1 MSIRKKL
8 YVSYL
13 AMVIVPFLFLIS
25 LSLFVLFVVND
36 GNWRQA
42 FMSANELEYRQAL
55 VFGEMD
61 YVLRRDT
68 ELYRDK
74 TYLDD
79 VQRRLAGL
87 FAGLVLFQ
95 DGKIAAVSPYLQNL
109 SPEQNWYRFIDKPP
123 QKVKLGGYRF
133 RVDRAVYDYPDGSAG
148 VAVLFRRI
156 DVVPVYILHVLNIVG
171 LAVITLT
178 SAILTYWMSR
188 SIIRSLDKLKAAAER
203 MTEGD
208 LNTPIETAALP
219 NEIGEVGK
227 AFEHMRRRL
236 KHSIDQSLQ
245 YEENRKL
252 LLSHISH
259 DLKTPI
265 TSIKG
270 YVEGILDGIA
280 NTPEKQEKY
289 LRTVYRKASDMDR
302 LIDELFLYS
311 KLDLHAVPFDFRVID
326 LNGYVK
332 QITEE
337 MRFDLEREGIVL
349 VPPKRGKPLP
359 VMADPEKLSRV
370 FANILDNSR
379 KYMGAQDSGADKRI
393 EIELTEEVAYARVD
407 IRDSGPG
414 LAEEAVPYLFDH
426 FFRADSSRSPDTGG
440 SGLGLAIVRQ
450 IVEGHGGKVTAA
462 NHPEGGLIISF
473 TLRKT
478 GETGGGHETDSD
490 H

>member
-1 MSIRKKL
+1 
-8 YVSYL
+8 
-13 AMVIVPFLFLIS
+13 
-25 LSLFVLFVVND
+25 
-36 GNWRQA
+36 
-42 FMSANELEYRQAL
+42 
-55 VFGEMD
+55 
-61 YVLRRDT
+61 
-68 ELYRDK
+68 
-74 TYLDD
+74 
-79 VQRRLAGL
+79 
-87 FAGLVLFQ
+87 
-95 DGKIAAVSPYLQNL
+95 
-109 SPEQNWYRFIDKPP
+109 
-123 QKVKLGGYRF
+123 
-133 RVDRAVYDYPDGSAG
+133 
-148 VAVLFRRI
+148 
-156 DVVPVYILHVLNIVG
+156 
-171 LAVITLT
+171 
-178 SAILTYWMSR
+178 MSR

-289 LRTVYRKASDMDR
+289 LRTVYHKASDMDR

-393 EIELTEEVAYARVD
+393 EIELTEEGAYARVD